1 MRVNLYCKILVE
13 AKANINAKDFEEETP
28 LHDAVCNGSEACVR
42 ILLAARAQVDLMN
55 DDGYTALAHA
65 IELNEHDCAEVLLC
79 AGAKIQN
86 VNVRIPEWM
95 NDIVIKFNN
104 FKAAY
109 TVLYGILRRR
119 MDIPFLFNPKA
130 ANPTPMMLLICA
142 VLLKTRFDEGW
153 EE

>member
-1 MRVNLYCKILVE
+1 MSVDLYCKILVE
-13 AKANINAKDFEEETP
+13 AKANINAKDFEDETP

-65 IELNEHDCAEVLLC
+65 IQLNRHDSAELLLR
-79 AGAKIQN
+79 AGAKIRN
-86 VNVRIPEWM
+86 VNVRVPEWM

-104 FKAAY
+104 FKAVY
-109 TVLYGILRRR
+109 TILYGILRRR

-130 ANPTPMMLLICA
+130 ANPTPVMLLICSA
-142 VLLKTRFDEGW
+142 LWATRFDE
-153 EE
+153 E